1 MDKTKERI
9 QNQFSKIKSRQ
20 SYLKVGTFD
29 GWKVY
34 HKFKSLNEAGLAG
47 LFGEYVFFC
56 DENFN
61 EKSAYPKEEYD
72 VIVKVMAVISSD
84 DEIAEMIE
92 KLQDE
97 IY

>member
-1 MDKTKERI
+1 M
-9 QNQFSKIKSRQ
+9 
-20 SYLKVGTFD
+20 KVGTFD